1 MASSYTTSLKI
12 QQIGSGEQSGVWG
25 STTNTNWNLIEQA
38 VAGVTSITM
47 ANSNY
52 TLTSLNGVSD
62 EARNMVIVA
71 SGTNSAVWQI
81 VAPLVKKFYIVNNN
95 TSGGYAIT
103 IGGATGSI
111 VSIPNGVVGQVYCD
125 GTNFFS
131 AQTGSAGN
139 FYVNGTLTVGG
150 ILDTGT
156 LSATTITAATQFT
169 GPGTGLTGT
178 AAALNIGGTAATATT
193 ATTANAINTANAYQG
208 TRFTGTGGTYVN
220 TNPLTAAHVSSGS
233 FGGMFGLIDGAYGI
247 NLYSNSGTLNFAL
260 GSNTATSSK
269 ATLDTNG
276 NFTAVG
282 NVTAYSDERL
292 KKNWSNLESNFIERL
307 AQVKNGTYDRIDS
320 NIRQVGV
327 SAQSLNDLMPEAVI
341 TDPDGTLSVAYGNA
355 ALAAVIELAKE
366 VVILR
371 AEIKQLKGE

>member
-139 FYVNGTLTVGG
+139 FYVNGTLTAGG
-150 ILDTGT
+150 ITDTGS
-156 LSATTITAATQFT
+156 LSA
-169 GPGTGLTGT
+169 
-178 AAALNIGGTAATATT
+178 
-193 ATTANAINTANAYQG
+193 
-208 TRFTGTGGTYVN
+208 
-220 TNPLTAAHVSSGS
+220 
-233 FGGMFGLIDGAYGI
+233 
-247 NLYSNSGTLNFAL
+247 
-260 GSNTATSSK
+260 
-269 ATLDTNG
+269 
-276 NFTAVG
+276 
-282 NVTAYSDERL
+282 
-292 KKNWSNLESNFIERL
+292 
-307 AQVKNGTYDRIDS
+307 
-320 NIRQVGV
+320 
-327 SAQSLNDLMPEAVI
+327 
-341 TDPDGTLSVAYGNA
+341 GTLSVSGTSSFTGNETHAGTATFNGTTNHTSTTTVPTVATSDNSTNAASTALVTNKIAAITSVPSAVQIGTTNYTVLESGGYLYFRYGGVNKMRLDSSGNLVCTGNITAYGS
-355 ALAAVIELAKE
+355 I
-366 VVILR
+366 
-371 AEIKQLKGE
+371 